1 MVKRKT
7 ESPYSKNSEHSL
19 SQYSEFS
26 FNYQKLLRIEE
37 DLLLF
42 SPDVVVSIVVPAL
55 TSSIFPIKFQ
65 LFVYAQRNK
74 ITLLAFIVAMT
85 RELVRVQR
93 FNNGTSE

>member
-7 ESPYSKNSEHSL
+7 DSPYSKNSEDSL
-19 SQYSEFS
+19 SLYSEFS

-55 TSSIFPIKFQ
+55 TSSIFPINFQ

-74 ITLLAFIVAMT
+74 ITLLAFIVA
-85 RELVRVQR
+85 
-93 FNNGTSE
+93 